1 MFEVAGITLAKNLDG
16 RLELLANVTRNG
28 RPDGVWRRWESL
40 EGGWQ
45 GWESLGKPGN
55 GVDFAPAVTRNDDGR
70 LEAAIVGVDGYV
82 YHAWQRHPGRGWTGW
97 QAMHPPGE
105 QIRLLGRTAFARNRD
120 GRLEL
125 FAMTGE
131 GTVWHRWQT
140 TPAHGPWSPW
150 STLGN
155 PGGSADEGMTAVRNQ
170 DGHLE
175 LFSLDG
181 QSAIHCWQT
190 RPGSDQWS
198 AWSPLGAPTIP
209 RGVIALDATAPKV
222 ARDQGGRLELLAR
235 GEIGVEGVW
244 HRRQSEASHG
254 PWSQWSPL
262 GRPDGEYGRIAV
274 GAHADGRLV
283 LVVGMH
289 APADTPVSQLEP
301 VSLLEQTA
309 PNGDAWSPWRS
320 FPNPG
325 PDETENPALT
335 LDADRRLQV
344 WLRVPGTTGLF
355 RLWQKRPNGDE
366 WDATW
371 IGIDPP
377 PEPDEPEQ
385 PSYPPH

>member
-1 MFEVAGITLAKNLDG
+1 
-16 RLELLANVTRNG
+16 
-28 RPDGVWRRWESL
+28 
-40 EGGWQ
+40 
-45 GWESLGKPGN
+45 
-55 GVDFAPAVTRNDDGR
+55 
-70 LEAAIVGVDGYV
+70 
-82 YHAWQRHPGRGWTGW
+82 
-97 QAMHPPGE
+97 
-105 QIRLLGRTAFARNRD
+105 
-120 GRLEL
+120 
-125 FAMTGE
+125 
-131 GTVWHRWQT
+131 
-140 TPAHGPWSPW
+140 
-150 STLGN
+150 
-155 PGGSADEGMTAVRNQ
+155 MTAVRNQ

-198 AWSPLGAPTIP
+198 VWSPLGAPTIP
-209 RGVIALDATAPKV
+209 RGVIALDGTAPKV

-289 APADTPVSQLEP
+289 APADTPVSQLKP